1 MRYGKV
7 VSVRNLLAGAVFL
20 LLFSFPSSAVVLHVD
35 KMDLSFMGT
44 EPWYQY
50 ASGAGHIDFDPDP
63 ISLASLYVFDYA
75 GSYASIS
82 GKLEFLPNLKRD
94 VSSGNRAAGY
104 FEGGVT
110 VRITGG
116 IRKGSTWLYGGSGT
130 SAKQILEATLVPLY
144 EDPLAPAEDRWFFQ
158 ETSGEE
164 GRFDKTLFVNFVP
177 GSVGL
182 ASGILLSN
190 GDTLVM
196 TGPKMD
202 LSLKTPSANNFATEG
217 NFAHSGFSNI
227 KFTGAPEPAS
237 LLLLAGGA
245 LFIRKKMR

>member
-1 MRYGKV
+1 MRNGSTV
-7 VSVRNLLAGAVFL
+7 TVRNLLAAGVFV
-20 LLFSFPSSAVVLHVD
+20 LLFSFPSSAVIHYVD

-50 ASGAGHIDFDPDP
+50 AGGAGHIDFDPDP
-63 ISLASLYVFDYA
+63 ISLASLYVLDYA
-75 GSYASIS
+75 GSYASIL
-82 GKLEFLPNLKRD
+82 GKLEFLPNLERD
-94 VSSGNRAAGY
+94 VSSGGRAAGY
-104 FEGGVT
+104 FDGGVT

-116 IRKGSTWLYGGSGT
+116 IRKNSTWIYGGSGT

-144 EDPLAPAEDRWFFQ
+144 EDPLAPGEDRWFFH
-158 ETSGEE
+158 ETLGEE
-164 GRFDKTLFVNFVP
+164 GRFDRTLFLDFVP
-177 GSVGL
+177 GSVGV

-196 TGPKMD
+196 TDPKMD
-202 LSLKTPSANNFATEG
+202 LSLKTASANNFVTG
-217 NFAHSGFSNI
+217 DFAHSGISNI
-227 KFTGAPEPAS
+227 KFIGTPEPAS